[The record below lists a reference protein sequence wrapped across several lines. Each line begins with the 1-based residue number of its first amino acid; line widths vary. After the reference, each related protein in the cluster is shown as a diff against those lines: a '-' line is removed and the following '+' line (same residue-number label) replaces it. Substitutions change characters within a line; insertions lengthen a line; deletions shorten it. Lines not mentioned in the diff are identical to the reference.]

1 MSGDDIRISIAI
13 NGRNMA
19 FESENR
25 KEFAEASAAG
35 RLED

>member
-1 MSGDDIRISIAI
+1 MSKHDIRISIAI
-13 NGRNMA
+13 NGRKMA
-19 FESENR
+19 FEGKNR